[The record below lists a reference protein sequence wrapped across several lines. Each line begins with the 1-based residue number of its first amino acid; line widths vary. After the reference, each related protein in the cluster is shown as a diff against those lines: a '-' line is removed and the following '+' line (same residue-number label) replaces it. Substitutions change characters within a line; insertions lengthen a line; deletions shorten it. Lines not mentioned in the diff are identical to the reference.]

1 MRISDWSSDV
11 CSSDLQFRLGF
22 TKAHGARS
30 RTLMHL
36 PQHEEGDPKDQKER
50 QRLLKQNHPETGLLF
65 GLATIFDIIVIQQ
78 IRKARI
84 ADRNRADCLER
95 NRAVKVQSATVRV
108 DNGGCRH
115 IKKKDRNREHTDKD
129 KQA

>member
-30 RTLMHL
+30 RTLLHL

-50 QRLLKQNHPETGLLF
+50 QRLIKQNHPETGLLF
-65 GLATIFDIIVIQQ
+65 GLATIFDIIVIKQ

-84 ADRNRADCLER
+84 ADRNRAECFIIGEC
-95 NRAVKVQSATVRV
+95 ATDAIRR
-108 DNGGCRH
+108 DGDFLDAAFLHFLDQKSTRLNSSP
-115 IKKKDRNREHTDKD
+115 
-129 KQA
+129 